1 MQTGA
6 GRRAQGAGIVS
17 KEGYHS
23 VINVTFILGGCRSG
37 KSGFA
42 LQTASAIPA
51 DRRVF
56 IATSMPLDDE
66 MKARVARHRTER
78 GAGWTTVEA
87 PLALAEAIAENAR
100 NGCVILVD
108 CLTLWI
114 SNMLLET
121 GAPAAVE
128 ARIPHLIRTLA
139 QTACP
144 VVLVSNEVGAG
155 IVPENK
161 LARQFRDLA
170 GTANQAVAAAAHRV
184 VWVVAGIPVTIKPT

>member
-1 MQTGA
+1 M
-6 GRRAQGAGIVS
+6 VS
-17 KEGYHS
+17 KEGYRS
-23 VINVTFILGGCRSG
+23 VINLTFFLGGCRSG
-37 KSGFA
+37 KSGLA
-42 LQTASAIPA
+42 LKAASAIPA

-56 IATSMPLDDE
+56 IATSMPFDDE
-66 MKARVARHRTER
+66 MKARVARHRAER
-78 GAGWTTVEA
+78 GAGWITVEA

-100 NGCVILVD
+100 SGCVVLVD

-128 ARIPHLIRTLA
+128 PRIPHLIRTLA
-139 QTACP
+139 QAPCP

-155 IVPENK
+155 IVPENT

-170 GTANQAVAAAAHRV
+170 GTANQAVSAAANRV

>member
-1 MQTGA
+1 M
-6 GRRAQGAGIVS
+6 
-17 KEGYHS
+17 
-23 VINVTFILGGCRSG
+23 INVTFVLGGCRSG

-42 LQTASAIPA
+42 LQTADAIPA

-66 MKARVARHRTER
+66 MKARVARHRAER

-100 NGCVILVD
+100 NGSVILVD

-114 SNMLLET
+114 SNLLLST
-121 GAPAAVE
+121 GVPAAVE
-128 ARIPHLIRTLA
+128 ARIPRLIETLA
-139 QTACP
+139 QAACP

-170 GTANQAVAAAAHRV
+170 GTANQAVAAAANRV
-184 VWVVAGIPVTIKPT
+184 VWVVAGIPVTIKISS

>member
-1 MQTGA
+1 
-6 GRRAQGAGIVS
+6 VN
-17 KEGYHS
+17 HL
-23 VINVTFILGGCRSG
+23 TFVLGGCRSG
-37 KSGFA
+37 KSAFA
-42 LQTASAIPA
+42 LQTASAIPS

-56 IATSMPLDDE
+56 IATSIACDDE
-66 MKARVARHRTER
+66 MKARVARHRAER
-78 GAGWTTVEA
+78 GAEWTTVEA
-87 PLALAEAIAENAR
+87 PLTLAEAIADNAR

-114 SNMLLET
+114 SNLLLET
-121 GAPAAVE
+121 GAPTTVE
-128 ARIPHLIRTLA
+128 SRIPHLIRTLA
-139 QTACP
+139 QAPCP

-170 GTANQAVAAAAHRV
+170 GTANQAVAAAANRV

>member
-1 MQTGA
+1 M
-6 GRRAQGAGIVS
+6 
-17 KEGYHS
+17 
-23 VINVTFILGGCRSG
+23 INLTFILGGCRSG

-42 LQTASAIPA
+42 LLTASAIAA

-66 MKARVARHRTER
+66 MKARVARHRAER

-114 SNMLLET
+114 SNMLLST

-139 QTACP
+139 QASCP

-170 GTANQAVAAAAHRV
+170 GTANQAVAAAANRV
-184 VWVVAGIPVTIKPT
+184 VWVVAGIPVTIKMTS

>member
-1 MQTGA
+1 M
-6 GRRAQGAGIVS
+6 
-17 KEGYHS
+17 KEGYPS
-23 VINVTFILGGCRSG
+23 VTNLTFVLGGCRSG

-42 LQTASAIPA
+42 LATASAIAA
-51 DRRVF
+51 DRRIF

-66 MKARVARHRTER
+66 MQARVARHRAER

-87 PLALAEAIAENAR
+87 PLALAEAIAENAG
-100 NGCVILVD
+100 NGGVILVD

-114 SNMLLET
+114 SNMLLST
-121 GAPAAVE
+121 DAPAAVE

-139 QTACP
+139 QAACP

-155 IVPENK
+155 IVPENT

-170 GTANQAVAAAAHRV
+170 GTANQAVAAAANRV
-184 VWVVAGIPVTIKPT
+184 VWVVAGIPVTLKMTS

>member
-1 MQTGA
+1 M
-6 GRRAQGAGIVS
+6 AQGAGIIS
-17 KEGYHS
+17 KEGYRS
-23 VINVTFILGGCRSG
+23 VNHVTFILGGCRSG

-42 LQTASAIPA
+42 LQTANAIPA

-56 IATSMPLDDE
+56 IATSMPFDDE
-66 MKARVARHRTER
+66 MKARVARHRAER

-114 SNMLLET
+114 SNLLLPT

-128 ARIPHLIRTLA
+128 ARIPRLIRTLA
-139 QTACP
+139 QAACP

-161 LARQFRDLA
+161 LARQFRDLT
-170 GTANQAVAAAAHRV
+170 GTANQAVAAAANRV

>member
-1 MQTGA
+1 M
-6 GRRAQGAGIVS
+6 
-17 KEGYHS
+17 
-23 VINVTFILGGCRSG
+23 INVTFILGGCRSG

-42 LQTASAIPA
+42 LKTADAIA
-51 DRRVF
+51 AGRRVF
-56 IATSMPLDDE
+56 IATSMPCDDE

-87 PLALAEAIAENAR
+87 PLALTEAIAANAR
-100 NGCVILVD
+100 SGCVILVD

-121 GAPAAVE
+121 GAPAEVE
-128 ARIPHLIRTLA
+128 TRIPRLIQALA
-139 QTACP
+139 QVSCP

-170 GTANQAVAAAAHRV
+170 GTVNQAVAAAADRV
-184 VWVVAGIPVTIKPT
+184 VWVVAGIPVTIKPTP

>member
-1 MQTGA
+1 
-6 GRRAQGAGIVS
+6 VN
-17 KEGYHS
+17 HL
-23 VINVTFILGGCRSG
+23 TFILGGCRSG
-37 KSGFA
+37 KSDFA
-42 LQTASAIPA
+42 LQTANAISA

-56 IATSMPLDDE
+56 IATSMPRDDE
-66 MKARVARHRTER
+66 MKDRVARHRAAR
-78 GAGWTTVEA
+78 GADWITVEA

-100 NGCVILVD
+100 NGCVVLVD

-121 GAPAAVE
+121 GAPAEVE
-128 ARIPHLIRTLA
+128 ARIPRLIGTLA
-139 QTACP
+139 QASGP

-170 GTANQAVAAAAHRV
+170 GTANQAVAAAASRV
-184 VWVVAGIPVTIKPT
+184 VWVAAGIPVTIKITS

>member
-1 MQTGA
+1 MN
-6 GRRAQGAGIVS
+6 
-17 KEGYHS
+17 HL
-23 VINVTFILGGCRSG
+23 TFILGGCRSG
-37 KSGFA
+37 KSGLA
-42 LQTASAIPA
+42 LKTANAIPA

-56 IATSMPLDDE
+56 IATSIAGDDE
-66 MKARVARHRTER
+66 MKERVARHRAER

-87 PLALAEAIAENAR
+87 PLALAEAIAANAR
-100 NGCVILVD
+100 SGCVILVD

-114 SNMLLET
+114 SNLLLET

-128 ARIPHLIRTLA
+128 ARIAHLISTLA
-139 QTACP
+139 QAPCP

-184 VWVVAGIPVTIKPT
+184 VWVMAGIPVTIKMTS

>member
-1 MQTGA
+1 
-6 GRRAQGAGIVS
+6 VN
-17 KEGYHS
+17 HL
-23 VINVTFILGGCRSG
+23 TFIMGGCRSG
-37 KSGFA
+37 KSGLA
-42 LQTASAIPA
+42 LKTANAIPA
-51 DRRVF
+51 DRRIF
-56 IATSMPLDDE
+56 IATSMPCDDE
-66 MKARVARHRTER
+66 MKDRVARHRAER

-114 SNMLLET
+114 SNTLLST

-128 ARIPHLIRTLA
+128 TRIAHLISTLA
-139 QTACP
+139 QTSCP
-144 VVLVSNEVGAG
+144 VVLVANEVGAG

-170 GTANQAVAAAAHRV
+170 GTANQAVAAAAHQV
-184 VWVVAGIPVTIKPT
+184 VWVVAGIPVTIKMT

>member
-6 GRRAQGAGIVS
+6 GTVS
-17 KEGYHS
+17 KEGDHA
-23 VINVTFILGGCRSG
+23 VNHVTFILGGCRSG

-42 LQTASAIPA
+42 LQTANAIA
-51 DRRVF
+51 AGRRVF

-66 MKARVARHRTER
+66 MKDRVARHRAER
-78 GAGWTTVEA
+78 GTGWNTVEA
-87 PLALAEAIAENAR
+87 PLALAQAIAENAR
-100 NGCVILVD
+100 NGCVLLVD

-114 SNMLLET
+114 SNMLLST
-121 GAPAAVE
+121 SAPAAVE
-128 ARIPHLIRTLA
+128 ARIPLLIETLA
-139 QTACP
+139 QAACP

-184 VWVVAGIPVTIKPT
+184 VWVVAGIPVTIKPR

>member
-1 MQTGA
+1 M
-6 GRRAQGAGIVS
+6 
-17 KEGYHS
+17 
-23 VINVTFILGGCRSG
+23 NLTFILGGCRSG
-37 KSGFA
+37 KSGLA
-42 LQTASAIPA
+42 LATANAIAA

-56 IATSMPLDDE
+56 IATSIPGDDE
-66 MKARVARHRTER
+66 MKARVARHCAER

-87 PLALAEAIAENAR
+87 PLALAEAIAENDR

-121 GAPAAVE
+121 GSPAEVE
-128 ARIPHLIRTLA
+128 PRIPLLIRTLA
-139 QTACP
+139 QISCP
-144 VVLVSNEVGAG
+144 VVVVSNEVGAG

-170 GTANQAVAAAAHRV
+170 GTANQAVAAAADRV
-184 VWVVAGIPVTIKPT
+184 VWVLAGIPVTIKPTP

>member
-1 MQTGA
+1 MT
-6 GRRAQGAGIVS
+6 
-17 KEGYHS
+17 
-23 VINVTFILGGCRSG
+23 NLTFVLGGCRSG

-42 LQTASAIPA
+42 LATASAIAA
-51 DRRVF
+51 DRRIF

-66 MKARVARHRTER
+66 MKARVARHRAER
-78 GAGWTTVEA
+78 GAEWTTVEA
-87 PLALAEAIAENAR
+87 PLALAEAIAENAG
-100 NGCVILVD
+100 NGGVILVD

-114 SNMLLET
+114 SNMLLST

-139 QTACP
+139 QAACP

-155 IVPENK
+155 IVPENT

-170 GTANQAVAAAAHRV
+170 GTANQAVAAAANRV
-184 VWVVAGIPVTIKPT
+184 VWVVAGIPVTLKMSS

>member
-1 MQTGA
+1 
-6 GRRAQGAGIVS
+6 
-17 KEGYHS
+17 
-23 VINVTFILGGCRSG
+23 VTFILGGCRSG
-37 KSGFA
+37 KSSFA
-42 LQTASAIPA
+42 LKTANAISA

-56 IATSMPLDDE
+56 IATSMPSDDE
-66 MKARVARHRTER
+66 MKARVARHRAER
-78 GAGWTTVEA
+78 GPGWITVEA

-121 GAPAAVE
+121 GALAEVE
-128 ARIPHLIRTLA
+128 PRIPSLIRTLA
-139 QTACP
+139 QAPCP

-170 GTANQAVAAAAHRV
+170 GTANQAVAAAANRV
-184 VWVVAGIPVTIKPT
+184 VWVVAGIPVTIKMTS